1 MKTFKEW
8 VKLEEAKYVPGTR
21 ILALTNAIK
30 HYPSAI
36 NQSRSSVLAGLM
48 ASSNNNT
55 QGSPV
60 VQDEE

>member
-21 ILALTNAIK
+21 ILALANAIK

-36 NQSRSSVLAGLM
+36 NQSRSSVLGGLM
-48 ASSNNNT
+48 TSSNNSK
-55 QGSPV
+55 GSPV